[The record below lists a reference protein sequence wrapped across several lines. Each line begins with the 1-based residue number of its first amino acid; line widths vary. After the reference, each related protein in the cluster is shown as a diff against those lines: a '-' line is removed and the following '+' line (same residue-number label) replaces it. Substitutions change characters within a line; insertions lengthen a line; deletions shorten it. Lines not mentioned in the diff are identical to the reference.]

1 MDSAYFVG
9 RNEILTWIN
18 NRLQL
23 NLSRIEEVLFLFS
36 CFGECCFKAFWEW
49 ECEKKRSWSL
59 GIFIWTLLQFLLML
73 SGTIF
78 LGFCFSEW
86 FIYSLLSHVRKLRYL
101 RLPFFISSYG
111 LSPSKLCAFLLK
123 LKYNPIEV
131 IASMVAG
138 KLNGLSAWFF
148 KVFNYALC
156 CIFKGRF
163 CFLVHFRWSVDHRC
177 IISPDLLWQRI
188 VGFYCFLFTN
198 QVIGSSIPLVIEL
211 CLCMG

>member
-1 MDSAYFVG
+1 MRFWHGSTTVFSSISLALKRF
-9 RNEILTWIN
+9 
-18 NRLQL
+18 
-23 NLSRIEEVLFLFS
+23 SFFFS

-59 GIFIWTLLQFLLML
+59 GFFIWTLLQFLLML

-86 FIYSLLSHVRKLRYL
+86 FIYSLLSHDRKHRYL

-111 LSPSKLCAFLLK
+111 LSSSNLCAFLLNFK

-148 KVFNYALC
+148 KVFNYALW

-198 QVIGSSIPLVIEL
+198 
-211 CLCMG
+211 